1 MTIRIAALI
10 LAIPA
15 GGLFAAEPPAPVLDA
30 EAQRIAN
37 VEAISPS
44 VVCIFGRDG
53 GGGGSGVLISPDGFA
68 LTNFHVTSGSGDFM
82 KCGLNDGK
90 LYDAVVVGIDPTGDV
105 ALVKLLGR
113 EDFPAAKLGD
123 SDSLTVG
130 DWVYVV
136 GNPFL
141 LAADFTP
148 TVTYGIVSGVH
159 RYQYPAG
166 TFLEYTDCI
175 QFDTSL
181 NPGNSGGPLFN
192 ERGEVVGI
200 NGRGSFEKRGR
211 VNVGAG
217 YAISINQIKHFLDHL
232 HSGRVVDHGSI
243 GATVLTRQD
252 GTVAINSILEDS
264 DAYRRGLRSGDE
276 LVTFAG
282 RPMRSAN
289 QFQNVLGVYPNGW
302 MLPLTYRRG
311 AETSEIM
318 VRLSHAH
325 RESELLEFSKTPPD
339 RENPQPGEPP
349 HQDGKPDEGEQPK
362 PDENERPKD
371 GEPMP
376 PARKLPGEE
385 TPKDAEA
392 DDIPPELKELVVKK
406 PGFANY
412 RFNEIEQSR
421 VLALLPNGGSLP
433 LLASGAVLTGRTDD
447 GKPFRLTLADQG
459 VGLTLGGVSYLQP
472 LGPAEQFV
480 DEPPATGGLL
490 AAAHLLRKV
499 LAGSRSG
506 LAAFYYFG
514 SEPLDG
520 VGPLADVLIAED
532 QGATLR
538 LYVGRESR
546 DLLGFDFFRGENT
559 DDCRV
564 RFGKPTVSGVPAE
577 WRVTYAG
584 TEVLDVRIEQIQ
596 RLRPAQPER

>member
-1 MTIRIAALI
+1 MTIRIAAL
-10 LAIPA
+10 LC
-15 GGLFAAEPPAPVLDA
+15 LFVTSVLSAAQPPDTVLEA
-30 EAQRIAN
+30 EAARIAN
-37 VEAISPS
+37 VEAIAPS

-53 GGGGSGVLISPDGFA
+53 GGGGSGVLISSDGFA
-68 LTNFHVTSGSGDFM
+68 LTNFHVTSGAGDFM

-105 ALVKLLGR
+105 ALIKLLGR
-113 EDFPAAKLGD
+113 DDFPAATLGD
-123 SDSLTVG
+123 SDTLAVG

-192 ERGEVVGI
+192 EQGEVVGI

-232 HSGRVVDHGSI
+232 RSGRVVDHGSI

-252 GTVAINSILEDS
+252 GTVAIGSILESS

-289 QFQNVLGVYPNGW
+289 QFQNVLGIYPNGW

-311 AETSEIM
+311 ADTHDIM
-318 VRLSHAH
+318 VRLGHAH
-325 RESELLEFSKTPPD
+325 RESELLEFSQTAPD
-339 RENPQPGEPP
+339 KENPQPGRTPEPKEAPKGAPEPP
-349 HQDGKPDEGEQPK
+349 Q
-362 PDENERPKD
+362 
-371 GEPMP
+371 
-376 PARKLPGEE
+376 
-385 TPKDAEA
+385 
-392 DDIPPELKELVVKK
+392 PPERVIKPADEIPAELKALVVKK
-406 PGFANY
+406 AGFANY
-412 RFNEIEQSR
+412 RFNELEQAR
-421 VLALLPNGGSLP
+421 VLEKLPSGGSL
-433 LLASGAVLTGRTDD
+433 AVLAQGAILSGRTED
-447 GKPFRLTLADQG
+447 GKPFRLTLADRAI
-459 VGLTLGGVSYLQP
+459 GLSHGGVSYLQP
-472 LGPAEQFV
+472 LGPGEPLL
-480 DEPPATGGLL
+480 DEPPASGGFL
-490 AAAHLLRKV
+490 AATHLLRRV
-499 LAGSRSG
+499 LGGQQDR
-506 LAAFYYFG
+506 LASFYYFG

-520 VGPLADVLIAED
+520 TGPRVDVLIAED

-538 LYVGRESR
+538 LYAGREASG
-546 DLLGFDFFRGENT
+546 LLGFDFWRS
-559 DDCRV
+559 DDAEECRV
-564 RFGKPTVSGVPAE
+564 RFGQTDVSGIPAE
-577 WRVTYAG
+577 WHVMYG
-584 TEVLDVRIEQIQ
+584 TSDVFDVRLEQVEP
-596 RLRPAQPER
+596 LRPSRPSR

>member
-1 MTIRIAALI
+1 MTIRIAAL
-10 LAIPA
+10 LLVSCA
-15 GGLFAAEPPAPVLDA
+15 GGLVAAEPPPSVLEA
-30 EAQRIAN
+30 ESARIAN

-53 GGGGSGVLISPDGFA
+53 GGGGSGVLISRDGFA

-90 LYDAVVVGIDPTGDV
+90 LYDAVIVGIDPTGDV
-105 ALVKLLGR
+105 ALIKLLGR
-113 EDFPAAKLGD
+113 DDFPAATLGD
-123 SDSLTVG
+123 SDSLIVG
-130 DWVYVV
+130 EWVYVV

-148 TVTYGIVSGVH
+148 TVTYGIVSGLH

-232 HSGRVVDHGSI
+232 RSGRVVDHGSI

-252 GTVAINSILEDS
+252 GTVAIGSILETS

-276 LVTFAG
+276 IVTFAG
-282 RPMRSAN
+282 RPIRSAN
-289 QFQNVLGVYPNGW
+289 QFQNVLGVYPSGW

-311 AETSEIM
+311 AETHDIM
-318 VRLSHAH
+318 VRLSNAH

-339 RENPQPGEPP
+339 RENPQPGRKPESDEDPKEEQP
-349 HQDGKPDEGEQPK
+349 TPPDE
-362 PDENERPKD
+362 
-371 GEPMP
+371 
-376 PARKLPGEE
+376 
-385 TPKDAEA
+385 EA
-392 DDIPPELKELVVKK
+392 AATKEDDVPSELKQLLVQK

-412 RFNEIEQSR
+412 RFNEIEQAR
-421 VLALLPNGGSLP
+421 VLESLPNGGTLPSL
-433 LLASGAVLTGRTDD
+433 AAGAVLSGRTED
-447 GKPFRLTLADQG
+447 GKPFRMTLADRG
-459 VGLTLGGVSYLQP
+459 VGFDLGGVGYLQP
-472 LGPAEQFV
+472 LGPAEEFI
-480 DEPPATGGLL
+480 DEPPGTGGLL
-490 AAAHLLRKV
+490 AAAHLLRQI
-499 LAGSRSG
+499 LAGSRER
-506 LAAFYYFG
+506 LAAFYYLG
-514 SEPLDG
+514 SEPIDG
-520 VGPLADVLIAED
+520 IGPQVDVLIAED
-532 QGATLR
+532 QGGRLR
-538 LYVGRESR
+538 LYVVREGGE
-546 DLLGFDFFRGENT
+546 LLGFDFSRGDNV

-564 RFGKPTVSGVPAE
+564 RFGKPVISGIPAE
-577 WRVTYAG
+577 WRVSYG
-584 TEVLDVRIEQIQ
+584 GEEILDARVERIEP
-596 RLRPAQPER
+596 LRPSRDSR

>member
-1 MTIRIAALI
+1 MTIRLAAVLC
-10 LAIPA
+10 LFSTPA
-15 GGLFAAEPPAPVLDA
+15 LNAAQPPNAVLEA
-30 EAQRIAN
+30 EAARIAN

-53 GGGGSGVLISPDGFA
+53 GGGGSGVLISRDGFA

-82 KCGLNDGK
+82 KCGLNDGR

-113 EDFPAAKLGD
+113 DDFPAATLGD
-123 SDSLTVG
+123 SDTLAVG

-232 HSGRVVDHGSI
+232 RSGRVVDHGSI

-252 GTVAINSILEDS
+252 GTVAIGSILESS

-289 QFQNVLGVYPNGW
+289 QFQNVLGIFPNGW

-311 AETSEIM
+311 AETHDIM
-318 VRLSHAH
+318 VRLGHAH
-325 RESELLEFSKTPPD
+325 RESELREFSQTPPD
-339 RENPQPGEPP
+339 KENPQPGRTPEPKEAP
-349 HQDGKPDEGEQPK
+349 KEAPEHPQPSEEPVKATDEIPD
-362 PDENERPKD
+362 D
-371 GEPMP
+371 
-376 PARKLPGEE
+376 
-385 TPKDAEA
+385 
-392 DDIPPELKELVVKK
+392 LKALVIKK

-412 RFNEIEQSR
+412 RFNELGQSR
-421 VLALLPNGGSLP
+421 VLQKLPGGGSLEA
-433 LLASGAVLTGRTDD
+433 LAPGAVLTGRTDE
-447 GKPFRLTLADQG
+447 GKPFRMTIADRG
-459 VGLTLGGVSYLQP
+459 VGLEVAGVSYLQP
-472 LGPAEQFV
+472 LGPNEPLL
-480 DEPPATGGLL
+480 DEPPASGGLL
-490 AAAHLLRKV
+490 AAVNLLRRV
-499 LAGSRSG
+499 LAGQRDR

-520 VGPLADVLIAED
+520 TGPRVDVLVAED
-532 QGATLR
+532 LGARLR
-538 LYVGRESR
+538 LYVER
-546 DLLGFDFFRGENT
+546 DASGLLGFDFTRSADAEE
-559 DDCRV
+559 CRV
-564 RFGKPTVSGVPAE
+564 RFGTSNVSGVPAE
-577 WRVTYAG
+577 WHVAYG
-584 TEVLDVRIEQIQ
+584 VEDVFDLRIEQMKP
-596 RLRPAQPER
+596 LRPSRPNR

>member
-1 MTIRIAALI
+1 MTIRIASL
-10 LAIPA
+10 LCFFSVSDLP
-15 GGLFAAEPPAPVLDA
+15 AAEPPAAVLEA
-30 EAQRIAN
+30 EAARIAN

-53 GGGGSGVLISPDGFA
+53 GGGGSGVLISADGFA
-68 LTNFHVTSGSGDFM
+68 LTNFHVTSGAGDFM
-82 KCGLNDGK
+82 KCGLNDGS

-105 ALVKLLGR
+105 ALIKLLDR
-113 EDFPAAKLGD
+113 DDFPAATLGD
-123 SDSLTVG
+123 SDSLVVG

-232 HSGRVVDHGSI
+232 RSGRVVDHGSI

-252 GTVAINSILEDS
+252 GTVAIGSILESS
-264 DAYRRGLRSGDE
+264 DAHRRGLRSGDE

-289 QFQNVLGVYPNGW
+289 QFQNVLGIYPNGW

-311 AETSEIM
+311 AETHDIM
-318 VRLSHAH
+318 VRLGHAH
-325 RESELLEFSKTPPD
+325 RESELLEFSQTPPD
-339 RENPQPGEPP
+339 KENPQPGKEPEP
-349 HQDGKPDEGEQPK
+349 EDAPK
-362 PDENERPKD
+362 PDREPPQRPGHSSK
-371 GEPMP
+371 
-376 PARKLPGEE
+376 PADE
-385 TPKDAEA
+385 
-392 DDIPPELKELVVKK
+392 IPPELKALVVKK

-412 RFNEIEQSR
+412 QFNELEQAR
-421 VLALLPNGGSLP
+421 VLQKLPSGGSMQS
-433 LLASGAVLTGRTDD
+433 LAQGAVLIGRTED
-447 GKPFRLTLADQG
+447 GKPLRLTLADRG
-459 VGLTLGGVSYLQP
+459 IVLELGGVRHLQQ
-472 LGPAEQFV
+472 LGPGEPWV
-480 DEPPATGGLL
+480 DEPAASGGLL
-490 AAAHLLRKV
+490 AAMHLLRQV
-499 LAGSRSG
+499 LAGERDR
-506 LAAFYYFG
+506 LASFYYFG
-514 SEPLDG
+514 SEPLNG
-520 VGPLADVLIAED
+520 TGPMVDVLIAED

-538 LYVGRESR
+538 LYVRRET
-546 DLLGFDFFRGENT
+546 DGLLGFDFSRS
-559 DDCRV
+559 DDAEECRV
-564 RFGKPTVSGVPAE
+564 RFGTHVVAGLPAE
-577 WRVTYAG
+577 WHVMYG
-584 TEVLDVRIEQIQ
+584 TDEIFDVRFEQVEP
-596 RLRPAQPER
+596 LRPSPSSP

>member
-1 MTIRIAALI
+1 MMIRIAAL
-10 LAIPA
+10 LLLLLLLLNASP
-15 GGLFAAEPPAPVLDA
+15 LHAAEPSAAVLQA
-30 EAQRIAN
+30 EAARAAN

-44 VVCIFGRDG
+44 IVCIFGRDG

-68 LTNFHVTSGSGDFM
+68 LTNFHVTSGAGDFM

-90 LYDAVVVGIDPTGDV
+90 LYDAVIVGIDPTGDV
-105 ALVKLLGR
+105 ALIKLLGR
-113 EDFPAAKLGD
+113 DDFPAATLGD
-123 SDSLTVG
+123 SDTLAVG

-192 ERGEVVGI
+192 EQGEVVGI

-217 YAISINQIKHFLDHL
+217 YAISMNQIKHFLDHL
-232 HSGRVVDHGSI
+232 RSGRVVDHGSI

-252 GTVAINSILEDS
+252 GTVAIGSILESS

-289 QFQNVLGVYPNGW
+289 QFQNVLGIYPNGW

-311 AETSEIM
+311 AETHDIM
-318 VRLSHAH
+318 VRLGQSH
-325 RESELLEFSKTPPD
+325 RESELLEFSQTPPD
-339 RENPQPGEPP
+339 KENPQPGKEPEPKQPPNQDREPP
-349 HQDGKPDEGEQPK
+349 QRPEHSAQPADEI
-362 PDENERPKD
+362 
-371 GEPMP
+371 
-376 PARKLPGEE
+376 PA
-385 TPKDAEA
+385 D
-392 DDIPPELKELVVKK
+392 LKALVVKR

-412 RFNEIEQSR
+412 KFNELEQAR
-421 VLALLPNGGSLP
+421 VLEKLPSGGSVP
-433 LLASGAVLTGRTDD
+433 ILANNAVLTGRTED
-447 GKPFRLTLADQG
+447 GKPLRLTVAERII
-459 VGLTLGGVSYLQP
+459 GLELGGVSYLQP
-472 LGPAEQFV
+472 LGPNEPIV
-480 DEPPATGGLL
+480 DEPPASGGLL
-490 AAAHLLRKV
+490 AAIHLLRRV
-499 LAGSRSG
+499 LAGQRDR

-520 VGPLADVLIAED
+520 RGPHVDVLVAED

-538 LYVGRESR
+538 LYVGRDKEAVV
-546 DLLGFDFFRGENT
+546 GFDFRRS
-559 DDCRV
+559 DDAEECRV
-564 RFGKPTVSGVPAE
+564 RFGTLVLSGVPAE
-577 WRVTYAG
+577 WHVMFG
-584 TEVLDVRIEQIQ
+584 TDDVFDLRIEHVEP
-596 RLRPAQPER
+596 LRSSRTAQ

>member
-1 MTIRIAALI
+1 MTIRIAAI
-10 LAIPA
+10 LYV
-15 GGLFAAEPPAPVLDA
+15 LSTVTLNAAQPPAAVLEA
-30 EAQRIAN
+30 EAARIAN

-90 LYDAVVVGIDPTGDV
+90 LYDAVIVGIDPTGDV
-105 ALVKLLGR
+105 ALIKLLGR
-113 EDFPAAKLGD
+113 EDFPSATLGD
-123 SDSLTVG
+123 SDTLSVG

-217 YAISINQIKHFLDHL
+217 YAISINQIKHFMDHL
-232 HSGRVVDHGSI
+232 RSGRVVDHGSV

-252 GTVAINSILEDS
+252 GTVAVGSILESS

-311 AETSEIM
+311 AETHDIM
-318 VRLSHAH
+318 VRLGHAH
-325 RESELLEFSKTPPD
+325 WESELLEFSQTPPD
-339 RENPQPGEPP
+339 KENPQPG
-349 HQDGKPDEGEQPK
+349 K
-362 PDENERPKD
+362 ER
-371 GEPMP
+371 E
-376 PARKLPGEE
+376 
-385 TPKDAEA
+385 PKDAPEQDREPPRPPGSAKPA
-392 DDIPPELKELVVKK
+392 DKIPQELKDLVAKR

-421 VLALLPNGGSLP
+421 VLQQLPSGGAVP
-433 LLASGAVLTGRTDD
+433 VLADGVVLTGRTED
-447 GKPFRLTLADQG
+447 GKPLRMTVADRAI
-459 VGLTLGGVSYLQP
+459 GLELGGVRYLQP
-472 LGPAEQFV
+472 LGPNEPFV
-480 DEPPATGGLL
+480 DEPPASGGLL
-490 AAAHLLRKV
+490 AAVHLLRRV
-499 LAGSRSG
+499 LAGQRDR
-506 LAAFYYFG
+506 LASFYYLG

-520 VGPLADVLIAED
+520 TGPRADVLIAED

-538 LYVGRESR
+538 IYVGREKTG
-546 DLLGFDFFRGENT
+546 LLGFDFWRS
-559 DDCRV
+559 DDAEECRV
-564 RFGKPTVSGVPAE
+564 RLGASVVSGIPSE
-577 WRVTYAG
+577 WHVAFG
-584 TEVLDVRIEQIQ
+584 TDDVFDLRIEQVEPL
-596 RLRPAQPER
+596 RSSRPAQ